1 MSNIKFY
8 FGREEKVNNKAIEDG
23 SIYITTDTKKMY
35 ADLQGKR
42 IGLLGSNSGDNK
54 PLQPEVSFGNGELND
69 FMM

>member
-42 IGLLGSNSGDNK
+42 VNLTSSV
-54 PLQPEVSFGNGELND
+54 EVKILSDEEFLHYITEGV
-69 FMM
+69 